1 VREKMGDQNQGRRD
15 ERKQM
20 TWVDCK
26 DFKETLGTLDLVVRV
41 SRSDEFVPKYSIKL
55 GRLRP
60 DNMVTMNIPI
70 FARGQGKISIV
81 RVGEALARL
90 TKEAEDFVHNA
101 VQYREDEVIDG
112 RQEKERRGMKK
123 DEQPK
128 GLGALGKMDAAK
140 RSAPVTASVAPP
152 TLASPPP
159 VTESSPVTES
169 TESE

>member
-1 VREKMGDQNQGRRD
+1 MNDQRDQKQDRRPAESRRD

-70 FARGQGKISIV
+70 YARGQGKINIV
-81 RVGEALARL
+81 RVGEVLAKL
-90 TKEAEDFVHNA
+90 VKEAEDYVHNSA
-101 VQYREDEVIDG
+101 QYREDQVIDG
-112 RQEKERRGMKK
+112 RQEKEKRGMKK

-128 GLGALGKMDAAK
+128 GLGALGKIDAAK
-140 RSAPVTASVAPP
+140 RAPSAPET
-152 TLASPPP
+152 
-159 VTESSPVTES
+159 TEPEPK
-169 TESE
+169 